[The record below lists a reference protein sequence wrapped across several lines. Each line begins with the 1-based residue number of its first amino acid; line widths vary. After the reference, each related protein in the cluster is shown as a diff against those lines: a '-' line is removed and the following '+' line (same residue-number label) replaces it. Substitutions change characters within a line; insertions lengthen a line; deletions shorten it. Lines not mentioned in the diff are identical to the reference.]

1 MNQLHRLKNIVQSWQ
16 DAIITY
22 VPNLV
27 LGILVLVFFYFL
39 ASWFKKISYRIYT
52 RNNKKQSQ
60 FAAIISTVIYIALLV
75 SGVFLALEA
84 MGLDDFLTKLL
95 AGAGIVGI
103 VAGFAFKDIVSN
115 FFSGLLIKSQNPL
128 RLNDWI
134 QVRDAFGR
142 VDHVGWITTTLRNPF
157 GQLLYIPNQIV
168 YSNVVTNYSRF
179 QKRMVAFS
187 GGVSYGDDLEH
198 VKKVALDEV
207 KHIDALLPNEPID
220 LFFTEIGGYSYNF
233 ELRFWIVFSDQKQYM
248 QAMSDCIMRIKKRFE
263 QENISMAYPV
273 TTLDFGVKGGV
284 NIFDKPLVVKQE
296 EANPSV

>member
-1 MNQLHRLKNIVQSWQ
+1 MNQVHRLKDIIQSWQ
-16 DAIITY
+16 EAIIMY

-27 LGILVLVFFYFL
+27 LGVLVLVFFYFL

-52 RNNKKQSQ
+52 RNNKTQSQ
-60 FAAIISTVIYIALLV
+60 FAVIISTVIYIALLV

-128 RLNDWI
+128 RFNDWI
-134 QVRDAFGR
+134 QVKDAFGR

-179 QKRMVAFS
+179 RKRMVAFS
-187 GGVSYGDDLEH
+187 GGVS
-198 VKKVALDEV
+198 
-207 KHIDALLPNEPID
+207 I
-220 LFFTEIGGYSYNF
+220 
-233 ELRFWIVFSDQKQYM
+233 
-248 QAMSDCIMRIKKRFE
+248 
-263 QENISMAYPV
+263 
-273 TTLDFGVKGGV
+273 
-284 NIFDKPLVVKQE
+284 
-296 EANPSV
+296 